1 LYIYLRLAAVLLGL
15 LLGAGP
21 GGPLFAADRPLRVVA
36 TIKPVHSL
44 VAAVMEGV
52 GSPALLVTG
61 ARSPHT
67 YALRPSDARAL
78 NEADVFFRV
87 SEQVEPFTGKIVKSL
102 PESVRVVTLADA
114 PGLELLDVRTGD
126 TFEAHGHGHGLGH
139 GGEDADEDDD
149 HAASHEPARR
159 DGHVW
164 LDPRNA
170 RAMVAEIARVLAET
184 SPADAETLER
194 NVARLTERLEALE
207 AELARELAPV
217 AGKPFVVF
225 HDAYHYFERRFGL
238 ASLGSITVSPEVPPS
253 ARRLTE
259 IRKKIAAL
267 GAACVFAEPQFQPR
281 LVAVVTEGTG
291 AHSGTLDPEG
301 ALIEPGPDGYFAL
314 MRALAA
320 GLKGCLLAGAAN
332 GSQPAAYP

>member
-1 LYIYLRLAAVLLGL
+1 MHISLRIAAVLLAL

-21 GGPLFAADRPLRVVA
+21 GVPLFAADRPIRVVA
-36 TIKPVHSL
+36 TIKPLQSL

-52 GSPALLVTG
+52 GTPALLVTG
-61 ARSPHT
+61 AQSPHT
-67 YALRPSDARAL
+67 YALRPSDAKAL

-126 TFEAHGHGHGLGH
+126 TFEAHEHDHGHDH
-139 GGEDADEDDD
+139 DGEDADEHDE
-149 HAASHEPARR
+149 HAAFREPARR

-170 RAMVAEIARVLAET
+170 RAMVAEIARVLAEA
-184 SPADAETLER
+184 SPGDAETFKH
-194 NVARLTERLEALE
+194 NAARLTERLEALE
-207 AELARELAPV
+207 SELARGLAPV

-238 ASLGSITVSPEVPPS
+238 AALGSITVSPEVPPS
-253 ARRLTE
+253 AHRLTE
-259 IRKKIAAL
+259 IRKKISAL

-281 LVAVVTEGTG
+281 LVAVVIEGTG
-291 AHSGTLDPEG
+291 AHAGTLDPEG
-301 ALIEPGPDGYFAL
+301 ALIQPGPDGYFAL

-320 GLKGCLLAGAAN
+320 GLTQCLLQGGAN
-332 GSQPAAYP
+332 GSQPAAFP